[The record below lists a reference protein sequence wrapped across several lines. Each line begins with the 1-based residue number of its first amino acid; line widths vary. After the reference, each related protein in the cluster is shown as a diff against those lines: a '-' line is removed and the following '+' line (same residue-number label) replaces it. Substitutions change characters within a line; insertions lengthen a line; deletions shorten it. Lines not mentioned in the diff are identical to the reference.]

1 MAPYLLITFFFL
13 VAAHYIEIESMP
25 WKTHQPIRLLINY
38 VIGTVGMLTPFV
50 WWLLSSE
57 KDARQIVI
65 QLVCFVV
72 VAGLAP
78 ITTHAIDNRKNKLH
92 SLVDAKRKI
101 EEQAEQ
107 IELLEKQLQD
117 RRNEA

>member
-1 MAPYLLITFFFL
+1 MTPYLLITFFFL

-25 WKTHQPIRLLINY
+25 WKTHQPIRLIINY

-50 WWLLSSE
+50 WWLLSNDPGS
-57 KDARQIVI
+57 KQIVI
-65 QLVCFVV
+65 QLAFFVV
-72 VAGLAP
+72 IAGLAP
-78 ITTHAIDNRKNKLH
+78 VVTHAIDHRKNKLH
-92 SLVDAKRKI
+92 SLTDAKRKI

-107 IELLEKQLQD
+107 IDLLEKQLQS